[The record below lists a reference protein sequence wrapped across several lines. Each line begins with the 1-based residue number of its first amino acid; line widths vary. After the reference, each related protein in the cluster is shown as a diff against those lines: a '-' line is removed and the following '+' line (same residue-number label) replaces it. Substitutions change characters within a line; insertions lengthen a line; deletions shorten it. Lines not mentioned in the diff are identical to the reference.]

1 MAKRLY
7 RSVKDSKIAG
17 VCAGIADYL
26 DIDPTIVRLAAVF
39 LLFAW
44 GSSAV
49 AYILAWIIIPKETV
63 AEVAA

>member
-7 RSVKDSKIAG
+7 RSVRDSKIAG

-26 DIDPTIVRLAAVF
+26 GIDPTIVRLLAVI

-44 GSSAV
+44 LSSAV
-49 AYILAWIIIPKETV
+49 AYVLAWIIIPRAPA
-63 AEVAA
+63 AEAAA